1 MMNLRTATLLI
12 VDDQEPNVH
21 LLKRILQVEGFTQ
34 VVSTTDPREALAL
47 YQQHQPDLVLLDLNM
62 PYLDGF
68 AVLNQLKSAPATL
81 APNVLI
87 LTAQSEASIRIR
99 ALQSGARDFLSKPF
113 DRQEVTSRIRN
124 LLENHLLQKEL
135 HNHNKNL
142 EALVEQRTAQVK
154 ETQIEALNTL
164 GKAAEFRDN
173 ETGMHVV
180 RVGQITRLLAKAAGL
195 DEDMQEMLF
204 LAAPMHDIGKI
215 GIPDA
220 ILLKPGKLDP
230 DEWAIML
237 THAAKGAEILHGQ
250 TAPVMALASEIAI
263 SHHEK
268 WDGSGYPNGLA
279 GEAIPL
285 SGRLV
290 AIADVFDALTS
301 VRPYKKAWP
310 LEEVYAFF
318 QEQSGKHFDPNLI
331 ALLERN
337 WAAMIDI
344 KTRFAD
350 TCTDHATA

>member
-1 MMNLRTATLLI
+1 MININDATLLI
-12 VDDQEPNVH
+12 IDDQEPNVH

-68 AVLNQLKSAPATL
+68 AVLDQLKSAPATL

-135 HNHNKNL
+135 HNQNKNL

-154 ETQIEALNTL
+154 ETQIEALATL

-195 DEDMQEMLF
+195 DESMQEMLF

-215 GIPDA
+215 GIPDGV
-220 ILLKPGKLDP
+220 LLKPGKLDP

-237 THAAKGAEILHGQ
+237 THAAKGAEILRGQ

-337 WAAMIDI
+337 WTAMIDI

-350 TCTDHATA
+350 TCADHTAA